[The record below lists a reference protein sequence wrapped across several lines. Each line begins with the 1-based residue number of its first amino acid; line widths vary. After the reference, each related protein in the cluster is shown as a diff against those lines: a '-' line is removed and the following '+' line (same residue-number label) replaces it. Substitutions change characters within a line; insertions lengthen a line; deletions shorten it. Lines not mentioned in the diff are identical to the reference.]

1 MNRISHLSLLTA
13 AVLLNLLPG
22 PFQAGRAA
30 EDKTA
35 ADLAVEG
42 YVHDETLTGPRQQPE
57 IRSTTPSPLTV
68 RSREGQ
74 SNLQVETGTAI
85 TPYVGAAKKQSNAPS
100 DMPHL
105 LEKPGGS
112 PLDHYHLETGVGVNL
127 SDRTDLNLGYRFKEQ
142 PSLIQAPSGQSND
155 PAEDLRFSLDF
166 KVPF

>member
-1 MNRISHLSLLTA
+1 MRTSSLITT
-13 AVLLNLLPG
+13 LLVSFLLAGPG
-22 PFQAGRAA
+22 SPPPAPAETPVRAQQLA
-30 EDKTA
+30 E
-35 ADLAVEG
+35 EG

-57 IRSTTPSPLTV
+57 IRSTSPSPLSV

-85 TPYVGAAKKQSNAPS
+85 TPYLGAARKQANAPS

-105 LEKPGGS
+105 LEKPGGT
-112 PLDHYHLETGVGVNL
+112 PLDRYHLETGVGVNL
-127 SDRTDLNLGYRFKEQ
+127 SDRTDLNLGYRFKDR
-142 PSLIQAPSGQSND
+142 PSLIDSPSGQTKD